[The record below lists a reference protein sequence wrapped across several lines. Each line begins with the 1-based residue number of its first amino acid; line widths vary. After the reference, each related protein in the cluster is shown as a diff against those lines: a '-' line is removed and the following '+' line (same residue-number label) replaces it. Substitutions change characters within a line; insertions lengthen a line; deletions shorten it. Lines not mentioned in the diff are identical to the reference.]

1 MPDLPKLSYVL
12 LSHNRERYIRTAIE
26 SAFAQ
31 DYEGELEY
39 IFSDDCSTDQTYE
52 IMKECVAAYKG
63 PRRVVLTQT
72 PRNLHLAGNTN
83 HAAQFVESDWMVRA
97 DDDDISAVDRCTLIG
112 RAIAAHPEASMV
124 FGTVENFTDKEEA
137 DVLKRAA
144 TLCSVSSFTTKSD
157 KPSMKYFSGLSDGGK
172 SWSHQVWS
180 MKHFRTF
187 GELPTDGY
195 YIDDLTAFYRC
206 AVLGNAVFFDHPIS
220 YIRVGSNNMCRGGDD
235 GKDNYKAL
243 VRLELFHDK
252 YNDITRRPLRE
263 ELDKMQHYVR
273 QHPEMTRRGQDVLN
287 MIKSAIEGREL
298 WHGYWTGSTLH
309 RLRVRKQAGGK
320 GLFSLLRCLPL
331 PLFAGLMTIYRTLI
345 KR

>member
-72 PRNLHLAGNTN
+72 PRNLHLAGHTN
-83 HAAQFVESDWMVRA
+83 HAARFVESDWMIRA

-124 FGTVENFTDKEEA
+124 FGTVENFTDREEA

-144 TLCSVSSFTTKSD
+144 TRCTAELPLRVSRPGMEYFF
-157 KPSMKYFSGLSDGGK
+157 KPAGDRRQ
-172 SWSHQVWS
+172 WSLKAWS
-180 MKHFRTF
+180 MKHYRVF
-187 GELPTDGY
+187 GDLPVDGY
-195 YIDDLTAFYRC
+195 YVDDLSAFYRC
-206 AVLGNAVFFDHPIS
+206 AVLGLAVSFEHPVV
-220 YIRVGSNNMCRGGDD
+220 YARQGSGNMCRGGDNGTD
-235 GKDNYKAL
+235 SYRSTL
-243 VRLELFHDK
+243 RLERFNDK
-252 YNDITRRPLRE
+252 FNDITRHPLRE
-263 ELDKMQHYVR
+263 ELKRVKSYLDS
-273 QHPEMTRRGQDVLN
+273 HPGSGEAGQQVVNRMEQFL
-287 MIKSAIEGREL
+287 AEREL

-320 GLFSLLRCLPL
+320 SLFSLLRCLPL
-331 PLFAGLMTIYRTLI
+331 PLFAGLMTFYRTLI

>member
-124 FGTVENFTDKEEA
+124 FGTVENFTDREEA
-137 DVLKRAA
+137 DVLKKAA
-144 TLCSVSSFTTKSD
+144 IPCATEPSLRVSRPGLEYFFKPAGERRQWALKTWSTKH
-157 KPSMKYFSGLSDGGK
+157 YR
-172 SWSHQVWS
+172 V
-180 MKHFRTF
+180 F
-187 GELPTDGY
+187 GDLPLDAY
-195 YIDDLTAFYRC
+195 YVDDLSAFFRC
-206 AVLGNAVFFDHPIS
+206 AVLGAAVSFDHPVV
-220 YIRVGSNNMCRGGDD
+220 YARQGNDNMCRGGSNGTGGYRDTMC
-235 GKDNYKAL
+235 
-243 VRLELFHDK
+243 LERFLEKH
-252 YNDITRRPLRE
+252 NNITRQPLRE
-263 ELDKMQHYVR
+263 ELNKVEAYVNQNPNCGEAEQEVVHR
-273 QHPEMTRRGQDVLN
+273 MEQFLAE
-287 MIKSAIEGREL
+287 REL
-298 WHGYWTGSTLH
+298 WNGYWAGSTLH

-331 PLFAGLMTIYRTLI
+331 PLFAGLMTLYRTLF